1 MKTIKNMSKK
11 LIILSIVLLTSL
23 SATLLNN
30 SPKQTKKEAP
40 VETETVKKIKLFS
53 AKNYLEEYE
62 HKKKSKEMLEL
73 TLKRHFPEN

>member
-23 SATLLNN
+23 STTVLNN
-30 SPKQTKKEAP
+30 FPKQTKKEAP
-40 VETETVKKIKLFS
+40 VKTETAKKIKLFNV
-53 AKNYLEEYE
+53 KNYLEEYE

-73 TLKRHFPEN
+73 SLKRNIPEN